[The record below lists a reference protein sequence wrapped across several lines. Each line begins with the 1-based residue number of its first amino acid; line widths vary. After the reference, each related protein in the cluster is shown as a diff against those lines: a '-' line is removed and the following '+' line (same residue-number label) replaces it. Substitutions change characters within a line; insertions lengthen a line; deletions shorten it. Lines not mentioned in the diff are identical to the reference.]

1 MSAKQQ
7 IFRVRRRYNQWVN
20 DQTLEDYALR
30 FTAKGSRRWSIAR
43 VANTATGAISFL
55 ALEAIGAAI
64 TISYGFDNTLAAV
77 LVVSLLI
84 FLAGLPICYYAAK
97 YGVDIDLLTRGA
109 GFGYLGST
117 VTSLIYASFTFIFFA
132 LEAVIMA
139 KALELVLGVP
149 LALGYIVSSVVVIP
163 MVFYGITFISRFQL
177 WTQPLWVALQLLPL
191 VFILFNDAGLLS
203 DWQLYQ
209 GTKQEGTGVNLL
221 LFGAAASVMFAL
233 VAQIGEQVD
242 FLRFLPEKTAANK
255 KSWWAGLILAG
266 PGWIIIGGAKI
277 LIGSFL
283 VVVAMGQG
291 LPSHEAAD
299 PTIMYTVAFGFV
311 TDNAHLALVVA
322 GIFVVVSQL
331 KINVTNAY
339 AGSIAWSNFFSR
351 LTHNHPGR
359 VVWLVFNVAIALL
372 LMELGIYQ
380 AFESML
386 SIYAVVAV
394 SWVGA
399 LVADLVINKPLG
411 LSPKH
416 IEFKRAHLY
425 DINPVGVGAMVS
437 ASALGL
443 ASYLGFFGVYGQALA
458 HFIALGCAFVIAPL
472 IAFATKGKYY
482 LAREPFIFS
491 DKEQAMD
498 CCVCQNNYESED
510 MAMCPAYDGPICS
523 LCCSLDAR
531 CQDLCKE
538 DQKVSERV
546 LEVLQ
551 RLFPN
556 LPPEYFNLRLMRFV
570 GLFLIITSVTGA
582 LLAVVYANIVTED
595 LAVDALLAGT
605 LWNVFF
611 ILVIIAGVISWLF
624 VLTHESQI
632 VAQQES
638 QSQTHRL
645 TSEIDAHRKTDSQ
658 LQVAKEQAEAA
669 NNAKSRYLTG
679 ISHELRSP
687 LNTVLG
693 YAQLMEMDQA
703 TPELIRDQASVIK
716 RSGEHLAD
724 LIEGLLDISKIEAGR
739 LDIQRNHIRINT
751 LMNQLVN
758 MFRLQAKEKGLEF
771 TYTCHSRLPEVVMG
785 DEKRLRQIL
794 INLLSNAIKFTET
807 GNVELSISY
816 RNQVALFKVS
826 DTGIGIPENELE
838 RIFKPFERVRRPGAP
853 AVPGTGLGLAITRLL
868 ADIMGGDIVVENN
881 ANGGVTF
888 TVWLMLSHVANPVED
903 APRSKQIYGYSG
915 DRKSILVVDDDP
927 SHRGLAGDLL
937 SPLGFNVVEA
947 RDAEDCLAMVSTF
960 APDLFLIDRLMP
972 GIDGPTL
979 AKRLREKGFIVPIL
993 MVSANAS
1000 EDTLSHD
1007 EDPAYDDYLIKP
1019 VRLESLLERLAFH
1032 MNITWTHIP
1041 SEETTGLSS
1050 VREIIEE
1057 ELPTQE
1063 ICQNIINYAEIGY
1076 LGKLTAIAAEL
1087 KSSGEASKNFIDQFE
1102 RHIKAI
1108 EFNQII
1114 DLLKVK
1120 AEEKHDVL

>member
-1 MSAKQQ
+1 MSARQQ

-20 DQTLEDYALR
+20 NQTLEDYALR

-64 TISYGFDNTLAAV
+64 TISYGFDNALAAV

-139 KALELVLGVP
+139 KALELLVGLP
-149 LALGYIVSSVVVIP
+149 LALGYIISSVVVIP
-163 MVFYGITFISRFQL
+163 MVFFGITFISRFQL
-177 WTQPLWVALQLLPL
+177 WTQPFWVLLQLLPL
-191 VFILFNDAGLLS
+191 VFILTNDAGLLS
-203 DWQLYQ
+203 EWQLYR

-242 FLRFLPEKTAANK
+242 FLRFLPHKTAANRR
-255 KSWWAGLILAG
+255 SWWAGLILAG
-266 PGWIIIGGAKI
+266 PGWIIIGGTKI

-283 VVVAMGQG
+283 AVVAIDQG
-291 LPSHEAAD
+291 LPLDDAAD
-299 PTIMYTVAFGFV
+299 PTVMYSVAFGFV
-311 TDNAHLALVVA
+311 TDNTHLALVLA

-437 ASALGL
+437 ASLLGL
-443 ASYLGFFGVYGQALA
+443 ASYLGLFGEYGQALA
-458 HFIALGCAFVIAPL
+458 HFIALGSAFVIAPS

-491 DKEQAMD
+491 DKQEALD

-523 LCCSLDAR
+523 LCCSLDSR

-538 DQKVSERV
+538 DQKVSQR
-546 LEVLQ
+546 LLDSLQ
-551 RLFPN
+551 RVFPN
-556 LPPEYFNLRLMRFV
+556 LPAEYFNLRLIRFA
-570 GLFLIITSVTGA
+570 GLFLLITSVTGV
-582 LLAVVYANIVTED
+582 LLALVYANIRTED
-595 LAVDALLAGT
+595 LAVDALLQGT

-611 ILVIIAGVISWLF
+611 ILVIIAGIISWLF

-638 QSQTHRL
+638 QSQTRRL
-645 TSEIDAHRKTDSQ
+645 TSEIDAHRRTDSK
-658 LQVAKEQAEAA
+658 LQVAKELAEAA

-693 YAQLMEMDQA
+693 YAQLMEMDQS
-703 TPELIRDQASVIK
+703 TPESIREQASVIK

-739 LDIQRNHIRINT
+739 LDIQRNHICINA

-771 TYTCHSRLPEVVMG
+771 TYICHSKMPEVVMG

-794 INLLSNAIKFTET
+794 INLLSNAIKFTEI
-807 GNVELSISY
+807 GNVELSVSY
-816 RNQVALFKVS
+816 RNQVATFKVT
-826 DTGIGIPENELE
+826 DTGIGVPEEELE

-868 ADIMGGDIVVENN
+868 ADIMGGDIVAENN
-881 ANGGVTF
+881 AGGGVTF
-888 TVWLMLSHVANPVED
+888 TVWLMLSHVANPVEA
-903 APRSKQIYGYSG
+903 APRSKQIYGYIG
-915 DRKSILVVDDDP
+915 NRKSILVVDDDP

-947 RDAEDCLAMVSTF
+947 RDAEDCLEMVNTF

-979 AKRLREKGFIVPIL
+979 AKRLRERGFIVPIL

-1007 EDPAYDDYLIKP
+1007 KDPAYDDYLIKP

-1032 MNITWTHIP
+1032 MNLTWNHTPI
-1041 SEETTGLSS
+1041 EDKAGFSS
-1050 VREIIEE
+1050 VTEITEE
-1057 ELPTQE
+1057 ELPPSD

-1076 LGKLTAIAAEL
+1076 LSQLTTIAAEL
-1087 KSSGEASKNFIDQFE
+1087 KSSGKASKNFIDQFE
-1102 RHIKAI
+1102 RHIKAVQ
-1108 EFNQII
+1108 FSQII
-1114 DLLKVK
+1114 DLLKMK
-1120 AEEKHDVL
+1120 AEEKNHAL